1 MLYRCPL
8 ASSSFNQHLHWF
20 RNASPYINAHRGK
33 TFVVHLSSAAL
44 NSPNLRELIADLA
57 LLSSLGIRLVITY
70 GAVLQLQQE
79 LDRRQLDWQQ
89 HQGRLLVDK
98 ARMAAVLACV
108 GSLRAELEAK
118 LSMGLA
124 NSPMQGAGLKV
135 VSGNLITARPLGV
148 IDGVDMQFCGTLRKV
163 QTNSIQALL
172 DQNLLVIL
180 PPLGYS
186 PTGEAFDLNAEEVA
200 VSVASKLKA
209 EKLILFGDAEGVTD
223 TNGQLIRSLSLEEAE
238 LKLAALPAILSTSQ
252 EYRHL
257 QTACTASRQGIART
271 HLLSYQRPGALLQEL
286 FTREGDGT
294 LITQLSYETMRQAKI
309 DDVGGLLA
317 LLRPLENAGVLVRR
331 SRDLLEAEIDR
342 FTLIDL
348 DGSIIACA
356 ALYPYPEAH
365 QAELACVVVHPD
377 YRHSQRGDRLLA
389 AIEQQAKDLGIQ
401 ELFVLT
407 TQTAHWFLEQGFVP
421 ASLNSLPQ
429 ARQALYNWQRNS
441 QVLCKKL

>member
-1 MLYRCPL
+1 
-8 ASSSFNQHLHWF
+8 
-20 RNASPYINAHRGK
+20 
-33 TFVVHLSSAAL
+33 
-44 NSPNLRELIADLA
+44 
-57 LLSSLGIRLVITY
+57 
-70 GAVLQLQQE
+70 
-79 LDRRQLDWQQ
+79 
-89 HQGRLLVDK
+89 
-98 ARMAAVLACV
+98 
-108 GSLRAELEAK
+108 
-118 LSMGLA
+118 
-124 NSPMQGAGLKV
+124 
-135 VSGNLITARPLGV
+135 
-148 IDGVDMQFCGTLRKV
+148 MQFCGTLRKV

-238 LKLAALPAILSTSQ
+238 LKLAALPATLSTSQ

-257 QTACTASRQGIART
+257 QAACTASRQGIART

-294 LITQLSYETMRQAKI
+294 LITQLSYETLRQAKI